1 MHPVVN
7 CTGAWLLTSTRCTL
21 LAVSLCMVLC
31 MALGMVLGV
40 WVALFAHHCVV
51 ISEGSSIRDPS
62 MRDSSMGDSSL
73 WVHCALTEIRHCCLL
88 LTYPDLLC
96 S

>member
-51 ISEGSSIRDPS
+51 ISEGFINQGSINE
-62 MRDSSMGDSSL
+62 GFVNGGFLIVGSL
-73 WVHCALTEIRHCCLL
+73 RTHRNTPLL
-88 LTYPDLLC
+88 FTADI